1 MGQYNPNHTMQREH
15 QRRGTTA
22 FVAYLSSGVIL
33 GTLVCAPV
41 VSAEMDH
48 TRLRQLDEV
57 VETAIAEGAVP
68 GAVLVV
74 GHAGEI
80 VYERAFGARSI
91 GTGVAGTAEEMTLDT
106 VFDLASLTKV
116 IATTTSVMQLVEH
129 GRLRLGDRVANY
141 LPGFDNYGKGPIT
154 LVHLLTHTSGLAP
167 DLPLEDVFEGSETA
181 LARTFVQV
189 PVAGVGERFIYS
201 DLNFMLLAHIVERV
215 SGQSFDRFVQDHL
228 FDPLG
233 MVETWFNPPAAL
245 RDRIA
250 PTERCAA
257 LAWPCGD
264 PDAPMLRGRVHDPT
278 ARRMGG
284 VAGHAGLFSTARD
297 LASFCAMLLAGG
309 AYEGGQLLASLTVA
323 RMTTVSTP
331 SHLADKRGLGWDID
345 SRFSSN
351 RGDLFSV
358 GSYGHTGFTGTS
370 LWLDPA
376 SETFVV
382 FLSSRLHPVGEG
394 DVRALRGEVATLV
407 ASALRD

>member
-1 MGQYNPNHTMQREH
+1 MQTEH
-15 QRRGTTA
+15 RRA
-22 FVAYLSSGVIL
+22 EMSPVPACLSFGLVL

-41 VSAEMDH
+41 VSADIDL
-48 TRLRQLDEV
+48 TRLRRLDRV
-57 VETAIAEGAVP
+57 IETAIQEGVMP
-68 GAVLVV
+68 GAVIVV

-91 GTGVAGTAEEMTLDT
+91 GTGADGTAEEMTLDT

-116 IATTTSVMQLVEH
+116 IATTTSIMQLVER
-129 GRLRLGDRVANY
+129 GRVRLGDRVADY

-167 DLPLEDVFEGSETA
+167 DLPLEEVFEGSETG
-181 LARTFVQV
+181 LGRTFVQV
-189 PVAGVGERFIYS
+189 PVAEAGERFVYS

-215 SGQSFDRFVQDHL
+215 SGQSFDRFAQEHL
-228 FDPLG
+228 FSPLG
-233 MVETWFNPPAAL
+233 MVETWFNPPVAL
-245 RDRIA
+245 RERIA

-264 PDAPMLRGRVHDPT
+264 PEAPMLRGRVHDPT

-297 LASFCAMLLAGG
+297 LARFCAMLIAGG
-309 AYEGGQLLASLTVA
+309 AYEGGQLLTPLSVA

-331 SHLADKRGLGWDID
+331 SHLSDKRGLGWDID

-370 LWLDPA
+370 LWLDPE
-376 SETFVV
+376 SETFVI
-382 FLSSRLHPVGEG
+382 FLSSRLHPLGTG

-407 ASALRD
+407 ASALHD